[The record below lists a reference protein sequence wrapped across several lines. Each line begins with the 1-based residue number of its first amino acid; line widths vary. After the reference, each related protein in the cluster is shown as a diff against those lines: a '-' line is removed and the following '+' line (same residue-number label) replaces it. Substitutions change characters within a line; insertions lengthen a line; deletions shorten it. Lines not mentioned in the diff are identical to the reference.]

1 MPARSTA
8 LNHELNID
16 EEIYGNKKTGR
27 TRPAAGRRS
36 RARSESRV
44 LLLTSLLVVFL
55 TASMLAV
62 QVGICADISRIEKE
76 RSAFLN
82 RIEVEKQDVQLLKLK
97 FARLSNPERI
107 RLIAEKDLQMREAT
121 EVVFISIRK
130 LEGDGKGK
138 IVLKTTSSVL
148 VAEQK
153 PEMR

>member
-1 MPARSTA
+1 
-8 LNHELNID
+8 
-16 EEIYGNKKTGR
+16 
-27 TRPAAGRRS
+27 
-36 RARSESRV
+36 
-44 LLLTSLLVVFL
+44 
-55 TASMLAV
+55 MLAV